1 MISRLNKPLLAL
13 VGAMVGLTAL
23 AVPAISAT
31 GPMPSWRSNL
41 SHQAWINRDGAP
53 SYVNAVVQDRTG
65 MLWLGSTNGLFRFDG
80 VRFEREDDLAGHQ
93 LLSPNVYALALFGDA
108 LWVGYEHGGISVFEH
123 GSARHYREAEGVPPS
138 AIAQFGKTGDGMT
151 WFSSPAG
158 IYWLD
163 GARWRQVSPADGLP
177 SAAQPT
183 LNVLHDGGLLV
194 THFSGLYRNIPGTHR
209 FRRVAGFGSMQDSQ
223 VQADGKVNIFKFG
236 ETLRVYDPATDSV
249 TLQSLPTAKG
259 MPYSVHRDSRNAW
272 WIGMGDGMRWYSP
285 DVQLKRQWLAPHDFS
300 AVRVRRAPL
309 EDRDGNLWFITE
321 NGLDRM
327 RENRL
332 LVQDMPEASTDF
344 HLTPGPD
351 GEVWISSHSS
361 RDPISP
367 PTFAIAADGRR
378 IASDMESATAS
389 ARAADGTLWFGDPH
403 TIWSRR
409 EGKVRSWRLPPTVG
423 GQVTQALAVA
433 ADGLLWVSIADRG
446 VYTFNDGAWRAGGG
460 HAALADR
467 TALSLHAD
475 QRGRLWFGYTSNR
488 MAMLQDDKIHQFGP
502 ADGLA
507 VGNVLAMYSRRGTLW
522 VGGDQGLAHFH
533 QGRFVAVN
541 DDAGRP
547 FSGVS
552 GIVETAQ
559 GELWLHGAEGLVR
572 IGSAAL
578 NAARGGGPGRVAA
591 ERFDYLDGYAGA
603 AQQRRPLQ
611 TLAEADDGRLWY
623 ATTSSVGLIDPRS
636 ISRNRVAPTPLITWL
651 NAGQQRYRAANGLQ
665 LPQHTHNL
673 RIDYTAAVLSIP
685 ERARFR
691 IRLVGQDHEWRDAG
705 GLRQAFYTN
714 LGPGDYRFE
723 VMAANEDGV
732 WSDAPASLGFE
743 IAPAFYETLWFKLVC
758 LALLAAGLYLLYLRR
773 LRQMTARAIER
784 IRTRIDERERI
795 ARTLHDTFLQSVHG
809 LSLRFHSIK
818 AELPKDDAVQQKID
832 QALEAAD
839 AAVEEGREQLMEL
852 RVHLA
857 RQADLASVLQTV
869 GSNAAAS
876 YGVAFSLREQGRC
889 SQLQAEVQDELV
901 AIAREAISNALHHS
915 GSPTLS
921 VLISYDASCFSL
933 EVRDQGKGLDDAV
946 RQTGRRER
954 HWGLTGMRERAAKIS
969 ARLEIHSTAGVGTRV
984 VVTLPGRL
992 AYQSRRYQNLAVF
1005 FASAGRQV

>member
-1 MISRLNKPLLAL
+1 
-13 VGAMVGLTAL
+13 
-23 AVPAISAT
+23 
-31 GPMPSWRSNL
+31 
-41 SHQAWINRDGAP
+41 
-53 SYVNAVVQDRTG
+53 

-80 VRFEREDDLAGHQ
+80 VRFERMDEIAGHP
-93 LLSPNVYALALFGDA
+93 LLSPNVYSLALFGDA

-138 AIAQFGKTGDGMT
+138 AIAQFGRTGDGMT

-177 SAAQPT
+177 PGAQPT

-194 THFSGLYRNIPGTHR
+194 THFSGLYRNIPATRR
-209 FRRVAGFGSMQDSQ
+209 FRRVGDFGSMQDSQ
-223 VQADGKVNIFKFG
+223 VQADGKVHIFRFG
-236 ETLRVYDPATDSV
+236 EALRVYDPATDSL
-249 TLQSLPTAKG
+249 TLQRLPTAGG

-272 WIGMGDGMRWYSP
+272 WIGLGDGMRWYTP
-285 DVQLKRQWLAPHDFS
+285 DLQLQRQWLAPHDFS
-300 AVRVRRAPL
+300 AVRVRRPPF

-361 RDPISP
+361 KDPISP

-403 TIWSRR
+403 RVWSRR
-409 EGKVRSWRLPPTVG
+409 GGKVRSWPLPPAAG

-446 VYTFNDGAWRAGGG
+446 VYTFNNGAWRAGGG
-460 HAALADR
+460 HAALAER

-475 QRGRLWFGYTSNR
+475 RQGRLWFGYTGNR
-488 MAMLQDDKIHQFGP
+488 MAMLQDGKIRQFGP

-522 VGGDQGLAHFH
+522 AGGDQGLARFH
-533 QGRFVAVN
+533 QGRFVAIK
-541 DDAGRP
+541 DDAGQP

-552 GIVETAQ
+552 GIVETEQ
-559 GELWLHGAEGLVR
+559 GELWLHGAKGLLR
-572 IGSAAL
+572 IGSAGL
-578 NAARGGGPGRVAA
+578 NAARGDAAGRVAA
-591 ERFDYLDGYAGA
+591 EHFDYLDGYAGA
-603 AQQRRPLQ
+603 GQQLRPLQ
-611 TLAEADDGRLWY
+611 TLIEADDGRLWY
-623 ATTSSVGLIDPRS
+623 ATTSSVGLIDPRR

-651 NAGQQRYRAANGLQ
+651 TTDQQRHRAANGLQ

-673 RIDYTAAVLSIP
+673 HIDFTAAVLSIP

-691 IRLVGQDHEWRDAG
+691 TRLVGQDHEWRDAG

-732 WSDAPASLGFE
+732 WSDAPASLSFA
-743 IAPAFYETLWFKLVC
+743 IAPAFYETIWFKLVC
-758 LALLAAGLYLLYLRR
+758 VAMLAAGLYLLYLRR
-773 LRQMTARAIER
+773 LQQMTARAIER

-832 QALEAAD
+832 QALDAAD
-839 AAVEEGREQLMEL
+839 AAVEEGREQLMAL
-852 RVHLA
+852 RVHLS
-857 RQADLASVLQTV
+857 RQADLASELQTV
-869 GSNAAAS
+869 GSSAAAS
-876 YGVAFSLREQGRC
+876 HGVAFSLREEGTRC
-889 SQLQAEVQDELV
+889 ELQAEVQEELV
-901 AIAREAISNALHHS
+901 AIAREAISNALRHS

-921 VLISYDASCFSL
+921 VVIAYGASSLAL
-933 EVRDQGKGLDDAV
+933 EVGDHGKGLDDAV

-954 HWGLTGMRERAAKIS
+954 HWGITGMRERAAKIS

-992 AYQSRRYQNLAVF
+992 AYPSRRQRELAGF
-1005 FASAGRQV
+1005 SASARRQV